1 MTIDSNL
8 FAQRRAQLAA
18 HMASQAP
25 NSIAIIP
32 TAPERQRNR
41 DSDFLF
47 RHDSYFYYLTGFTEP
62 NAWLVLTSEG
72 HATLFCQPKDLER
85 EIWDG
90 VRLGPEAAP
99 AALRMNEAW
108 SVSALDAKLPA
119 LLENKSVVWY
129 PFATHKDLSARIETG
144 LSAVRSRVRYG
155 ALCPE
160 QQRDVC
166 GILDEMRLVK
176 DAHERPSCAVHLK
189 SVRVLTFVP

>member
-8 FAQRRAQLAA
+8 YAKRRAQLAA
-18 HMASQAP
+18 KMAAQAP

-41 DSDFLF
+41 DSDFLY

-62 NAWLVLTSEG
+62 NAWLVLTSDG

-99 AALRMNEAW
+99 SQLGVHTAW
-108 SVSALDAKLPA
+108 SVSALDLIFAR
-119 LLENKSVVWY
+119 LLL
-129 PFATHKDLSARIETG
+129 DLI
-144 LSAVRSRVRYG
+144 SR
-155 ALCPE
+155 LHC
-160 QQRDVC
+160 
-166 GILDEMRLVK
+166 
-176 DAHERPSCAVHLK
+176 
-189 SVRVLTFVP
+189 